1 MKRFSLQ
8 EYLANPSRKVVT
20 RSGLS
25 VRILCTD
32 AKSTHPI
39 VALVRR
45 LDNEDIT
52 CNFKEDG
59 TLLENEENDRDLFFY
74 VAKKEGFVNLYREK
88 EYGAID
94 LGYFHKTEE
103 EALEEKYEKG
113 EHERIATVKLEW
125 EE

>member
-45 LDNEDIT
+45 LNNEDIT

-59 TLLENEENDRDLFFY
+59 MFLQNEENDRDLFFY

-103 EALEEKYEKG
+103 EALEEKYETG

>member
-1 MKRFSLQ
+1 MKKFNLQ
-8 EYLANPSRKVVT
+8 EYIDNPSRKVVT
-20 RSGLS
+20 RNGLP

-39 VALVRR
+39 VALVSR
-45 LDNEDIT
+45 LDNEDII

-59 TLLENEENDRDLFFY
+59 TVLKNEENDRDLFFY
-74 VAKKEGFVNLYREK
+74 VIKKQGFVNLYREK
-88 EYGAID
+88 EYGTID
-94 LGYFHKTEE
+94 FGYFHKTEE
-103 EALEEKYEKG
+103 EALKEKYEKG